1 MIFTLSLSAQKQLR
15 FTGKLSAYGYVLS
28 NSILWTCFVVSR
40 LH

>member
-15 FTGKLSAYGYVLS
+15 FAGKLSTYGYLLS
-28 NSILWTCFVVSR
+28 NSILWTCFVVLR